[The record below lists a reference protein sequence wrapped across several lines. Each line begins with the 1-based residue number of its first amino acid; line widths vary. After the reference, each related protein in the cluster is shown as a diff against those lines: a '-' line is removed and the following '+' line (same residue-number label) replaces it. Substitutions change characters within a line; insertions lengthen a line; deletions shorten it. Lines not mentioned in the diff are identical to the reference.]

1 MLVKRHGTLLL
12 VAAVLVSQQSF
23 ANHVWPQKV
32 DVLAATSAPDVTDRP
47 DPVSAQLTA
56 RLEKH
61 RIHIQGFDRA
71 SDTTY
76 ANPNGTFTTEISAG
90 PIRTAGPNGWVPI
103 DTHLVADR
111 GRYRPAAAD
120 GGATISAG
128 GSDDIATAT
137 SGAAHVGIGF
147 GASLPTPTINGA
159 TAVYTNA
166 IPGVN
171 VVATAVESGFDI
183 QLLLTSRPTGP
194 LTFNFPL
201 HVTGLKVTQDS
212 SGILRYLDRAGNEG
226 LLRPPR

>member
-1 MLVKRHGTLLL
+1 MLVKRHATLLL
-12 VAAVLVSQQSF
+12 IAALLASQQYI
-23 ANHVWPQKV
+23 ADHVWPPQV
-32 DVLAATSAPDVTDRP
+32 ARAASPSQPDVTDRP

-61 RIHIQGFDRA
+61 RVHIQNFDNA

-76 ANPNGTFTTEISAG
+76 ANSNGTFTTEISAG
-90 PIRTAGPNGWVPI
+90 PIRTSGPNGWIPI
-103 DTHLVADR
+103 DTQLVADG

-120 GGATISAG
+120 GGASISAG
-128 GSDDIATAT
+128 GSGDIATAT
-137 SGAAHVGIGF
+137 SGGAQVGIGF